1 MPEQW
6 TKLLTA
12 SAITKEDYEKDPQ
25 AVYEVL
31 EFYTENQKR
40 DDFEDGMMGT
50 IPGFPGQQ
58 DDNKWADLLP
68 KNNMPVKNQLY
79 PSPNNNGYDMNKISP
94 GGITGMGNN
103 SMNGR
108 PLDPRVLQPN
118 NVGNNT
124 MVGKN
129 GNGNGIAD
137 SSRKMYYE
145 DTVSN

>member
-40 DDFEDGMMGT
+40 DDYEDGMMGS

-58 DDNKWADLLP
+58 DDNNKWADLLP
-68 KNNMPVKNQLY
+68 RNNTPVKNQLY
-79 PSPNNNGYDMNKISP
+79 PNPNINGYDMNKISP
-94 GGITGMGNN
+94 GGITGMGQNN
-103 SMNGR
+103 MNNMNNMNGR
-108 PLDPRVLQPN
+108 QMDPRVLQ
-118 NVGNNT
+118 
-124 MVGKN
+124 
-129 GNGNGIAD
+129 
-137 SSRKMYYE
+137 
-145 DTVSN
+145 